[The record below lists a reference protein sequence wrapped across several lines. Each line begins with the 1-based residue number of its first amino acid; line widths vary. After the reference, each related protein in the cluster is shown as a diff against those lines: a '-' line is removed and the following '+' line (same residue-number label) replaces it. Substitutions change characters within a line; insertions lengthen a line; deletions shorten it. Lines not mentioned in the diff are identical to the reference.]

1 MSKSKQPARHT
12 SLPVSA
18 TGNFSPHQPWPKQQQ
33 FLELTCLEAFYGGAA
48 GGGKSD
54 ALLLAALKYV
64 HIPNY
69 AALILRKDT
78 QRLKLAGGL
87 IPRAHSWLTQRGA
100 TWNGSER
107 CWTFPT
113 SGAPATIRFGYLLD
127 ADDKYRY
134 GSSEFQYIAFDELTE
149 FPEEDYLFLFSR
161 LRRTT
166 DVTVPLRM
174 RSASNPGG
182 MGHAWVKTRFIGDEA
197 VHWEGE
203 APADPSTGV
212 KARFIGDKAVHAEP
226 ATLWRDGR
234 AYIPAT
240 IDDNPSLDAD
250 SYRQSLRHLP
260 PLFRERLMNGDWSLR
275 EDGLIRP
282 DWLRYYD
289 EGEDCFTLLAADGEV
304 LAKVASADCRRFVT
318 IDPAGTSAD
327 RARERRGRP
336 ASWTAIQVWEQT
348 RTGRFDALLLREA
361 WRGRVGFDALCAK
374 IRHVH
379 LRWWP
384 QRMWIENEKLGQA
397 AVDVLGRSLPLT
409 VIATEGRDKVARAAW
424 LITRLERG
432 EVFLPQSPTPWRME
446 LEAEL
451 LGWTGDPAETSD
463 QVDAAAYAAVIAE
476 RQQGPKLVIGAVRSE
491 GVIQVCA

>member
-12 SLPVSA
+12 SRPVSA
-18 TGNFSPHQPWPKQQQ
+18 TTDFSPHQPWPKQQQ
-33 FLELTCLEAFYGGAA
+33 FLELTCHEAFYGGAA

-54 ALLLAALKYV
+54 ALLLAALKFV

-87 IPRAHSWLTQRGA
+87 IPRAHGWLTQRGA

-113 SGAPATIRFGYLLD
+113 TGAPATIRFGYLLD

-161 LRRTT
+161 LRRTK
-166 DVTVPLRM
+166 DVSAPLRM

-182 MGHAWVKTRFIGDEA
+182 LGHAW
-197 VHWEGE
+197 
-203 APADPSTGV
+203 V
-212 KARFIGDKAVHAEP
+212 KARFIGDETAHAAA

-240 IDDNPSLDAD
+240 IDDNPALDAV
-250 SYRQSLRHLP
+250 SYRQSLKHLP

-282 DWLRYYD
+282 DWLRYY
-289 EGEDCFTLLAADGEV
+289 EEENDCFTLLAADGKV
-304 LAKVASADCRRFVT
+304 LAKVATADCRRFVT

-336 ASWTAIQVWEQT
+336 ASWSAIQVWEQT

-361 WRGRVGFDALCAK
+361 WRGRVGFDALCAE

-379 LRWWP
+379 LRWRP

-397 AVDVLGRSLPLT
+397 AVDVLGRSLPLS
-409 VIATEGRDKVARAAW
+409 VIATEGRDKIARAAW

-476 RQQGPKLVIGAVRSE
+476 RQQGPKLVIGAVRSA